1 MSSTSTTPPPH
12 AHPDLVLVNG
22 LVTTMATEPGPAEVQ
37 AVAVTGDRITATGS
51 SEEIGRLAG
60 PGTTVVDLGGRRV
73 VPGLI
78 DSHVHVVRAGR
89 TWRDEVRWE
98 DEPTLESGLL
108 AIARRAAERPEG
120 TWIRVIGGW
129 HPAQFPENRGP
140 SRAELDEVAP
150 DHPVYVQFLYDW
162 AVLNSAAMRELGV
175 DHALVGELAAQ
186 GFPATAFET
195 GPDGEL
201 TGKVNGTPLMEWFY
215 RRMPAPTFEEQVA
228 STGEMSR
235 ALNRLGITGAIDGG
249 GFNSGPAAYPAVRET
264 WRRGELTIRTRL
276 AVHAERAGT
285 ETADLA
291 GYQRYTPLDVGDGL
305 LRVIG
310 VGEVILYATVDKIAH
325 PVEIGD
331 DIRTQFREIFGE
343 LARNRWTVHAH
354 AHQHATI
361 DAVLSA
367 WEEAHAE
374 HDISGLRWA
383 LVHAEPLTP
392 TDVERISALG
402 AGVLAQGLYRFQG
415 EEALAIWGKE
425 TVAEAPPLRLLLE
438 RGVPM
443 ALGSDAMRVAS
454 YNPWA
459 TLAWFLNGRTVQG
472 TETLA
477 PHNLLTREEALR
489 GYTAAGAWFSF
500 EENERGR
507 LEPGLLADLA
517 VLSDDYFAVDEE
529 LVPGIQSVLT
539 VVGGRV
545 VHTGEPFAALPVT
558 SFDPQGVSRA

>member
-1 MSSTSTTPPPH
+1 MSSTPSAY

-22 LVTTMATEPGPAEVQ
+22 LITTMSDDPRTAEVQ
-37 AVAVTGDRITATGS
+37 ALAVTGDRVAATGTT
-51 SEEIGRLAG
+51 EEIRELAG
-60 PGTTVVDLGGRRV
+60 PGTTVVDLQGRRV

-98 DEPTLESGLL
+98 DERTLDSGLA
-108 AIARRAAERPEG
+108 AIARRATERPEG

-140 SRAELDEVAP
+140 SRAELDRAAP

-162 AVLNSAAMRELGV
+162 AVLNTAAMRELGI
-175 DHALVGELAAQ
+175 DHDLVRELAGQ
-186 GFPATAFET
+186 GFPASAFET

-228 STGEMSR
+228 GTAEMSR
-235 ALNRLGITGAIDGG
+235 ALNRLGLTGAIDGG
-249 GFNSGPAAYPAVRET
+249 GFNSGPAAYPAIRET
-264 WRRGELTIRTRL
+264 WRRGELTLRTRL

-285 ETADLA
+285 ETDDLA
-291 GYQRYTPLDVGDGL
+291 GYQRYTALDVGDGM

-325 PVEIGD
+325 PVEIDD
-331 DIRTQFREIFGE
+331 DIRARFREIFGE
-343 LARNRWTVHAH
+343 LARNRWTVHTH
-354 AHQHATI
+354 AHQHETI
-361 DAVLSA
+361 DAVLGA
-367 WEEAHAE
+367 WEDVHAE
-374 HDISGLRWA
+374 HDISPLRWA
-383 LVHAEPLTP
+383 LVHAEPLTT
-392 TDVERISALG
+392 TDVERIAALG

-415 EEALAIWGKE
+415 EEALAIWGEK
-425 TVAEAPPLRLLLE
+425 TVAEAPPLRLMLE
-438 RGVPM
+438 RGIPTG
-443 ALGSDAMRVAS
+443 LGSDAMRVAS

-459 TLAWFLNGRTVQG
+459 TIAWFLDGRTVQG
-472 TETLA
+472 TATLA

-489 GYTAAGAWFSF
+489 GYTASGAWFSF

-517 VLSDDYFAVDEE
+517 VLSDDYFAVEHE
-529 LVPGIQSVLT
+529 LIDRIESVLT
-539 VVGGRV
+539 VVGGQV
-545 VHTGEPFAALPVT
+545 VHTAAPFADLPVT
-558 SFDPQGVSRA
+558 SFAPQGVSRA

>member
-1 MSSTSTTPPPH
+1 MSSSPSPH

-22 LVTTMATEPGPAEVQ
+22 RITTMSDAPLDAEV
-37 AVAVTGDRITATGS
+37 AALAVTGDRISATGS
-51 SEEIGRLAG
+51 SEEISRLAG
-60 PGTTVVDLGGRRV
+60 PGTTVVDLRGRRV

-98 DEPTLESGLL
+98 DERSLASGLA
-108 AIARRAAERPEG
+108 AIGARAADRPKG
-120 TWIRVIGGW
+120 SWIRVIGGW

-140 SRAELDEVAP
+140 SRAELDAAAP

-162 AVLNSAAMRELGV
+162 AVLNTAAMRELGV
-175 DHALVGELAAQ
+175 DHALVRELTGQ
-186 GFPATAFET
+186 GFSATAFET

-215 RRMPAPTFEEQVA
+215 RRMPAPGFEEQVA
-228 STGEMSR
+228 STAEMSR

-249 GFNSGPAAYPAVRET
+249 GFNSGPAAYPAIRET
-264 WRRGELTIRTRL
+264 WRRGELTLRTRL

-291 GYQRYTPLDVGDGL
+291 GYQRFTPLDVGDGL

-325 PVEIGD
+325 PVEIDD
-331 DIRTQFREIFGE
+331 DIRARFREIFGE
-343 LARNRWTVHAH
+343 LARNRWTVHTH

-361 DAVLSA
+361 DAVLTA

-374 HDISGLRWA
+374 HDIAPLRWA
-383 LVHAEPLTP
+383 LVHAEPLTAA
-392 TDVERISALG
+392 DVERIAALG

-415 EEALAIWGKE
+415 EEALAIWGEK
-425 TVAEAPPLRLLLE
+425 TVAEAPPLRTLLE
-438 RGVPM
+438 RGVPTG
-443 ALGSDAMRVAS
+443 LGSDAMRVAS

-459 TLAWFLNGRTVQG
+459 TIAWFLDGLTVQG
-472 TETLA
+472 TPTLA
-477 PHNLLTREEALR
+477 PHHLLSRAEALR
-489 GYTAAGAWFSF
+489 GYTASGAWFSF
-500 EENERGR
+500 EEDERGR

-517 VLSDDYFAVDEE
+517 VLSDDYLTVEQE
-529 LVPGIQSVLT
+529 LIPRIESVLT

-545 VHTGEPFAALPVT
+545 VHTAAPFAELPVT

>member
-1 MSSTSTTPPPH
+1 MSTLPTQPTR
-12 AHPDLVLVNG
+12 PDLILVNG
-22 LVTTMATEPGPAEVQ
+22 RVTTMSTNAGDAEAE
-37 AVAVTGDRITATGS
+37 AVAITGDRISAVGADR
-51 SEEIGRLAG
+51 EIRELAG
-60 PGTTVVDLGGRRV
+60 PGTTVVDLAGRRV

-78 DSHVHVVRAGR
+78 DSHVHIVRAGR

-98 DEPTLESGLL
+98 DERTLETGLA

-120 TWIRVIGGW
+120 SWVKVVGGW
-129 HPAQFPENRGP
+129 HPAQFPEGRGP
-140 SRAELDEVAP
+140 SREELDRAAP

-162 AVLNSAAMRELGV
+162 AVLNTAAMRELGV
-175 DHALVGELAAQ
+175 DHALVRELGAQ
-186 GFPATAFET
+186 GFRTESFET

-201 TGKVNGTPLMEWFY
+201 TGKVSGTPLMEWFY

-228 STGEMSR
+228 STAEMSR
-235 ALNRLGITGAIDGG
+235 ELNRLGITGAIDGG
-249 GFNSGPAAYPAVRET
+249 GFNSGPAAYPAIREV
-264 WRRGELTIRTRL
+264 WRRGQLTVRTRL

-285 ETADLA
+285 ERDDLA
-291 GYQRYTPLDVGDGL
+291 GYQRYTALDVGDTL

-310 VGEVILYATVDKIAH
+310 VGEVILYRTVDKIGH

-331 DIRTQFREIFGE
+331 EVREQFREIFGE

-367 WEEAHAE
+367 WEEVHAE
-374 HDISGLRWA
+374 HDISPLRWS

-392 TDVERISALG
+392 ADVDRIAALG

-415 EEALAIWGKE
+415 EEAIETWGAE
-425 TVAEAPPLRLLLE
+425 TVAEAPPLRTILE
-438 RGVPM
+438 RDIPM

-454 YNPWA
+454 YNPFA
-459 TLAWFLNGRTVQG
+459 TLAWFLDGRTVRG

-477 PHNLLTREEALR
+477 PRHLLTREEALR

-517 VLSDDYFAVDEE
+517 VLSDDYFTVPQE
-529 LVPGIQSVLT
+529 LIPRIESVLT
-539 VVGGRV
+539 LVGGRV
-545 VHTGEPFAALPVT
+545 VHTAEPFAELPVT
-558 SFDPQGVSRA
+558 AFEPQGVSRA